1 MVLSKII
8 VNMGFS
14 YLAKVENEENNDEED
29 MFYIYI
35 YNDHVIYFLK

>member
-14 YLAKVENEENNDEED
+14 YFLAKVENEENNDEED
-29 MFYIYI
+29 MFYMYIYI
-35 YNDHVIYFLK
+35 MTM

>member
-1 MVLSKII
+1 
-8 VNMGFS
+8 MGFS

-35 YNDHVIYFLK
+35 YIMTM

>member
-1 MVLSKII
+1 VVLSKII

-29 MFYIYI
+29 IYI
-35 YNDHVIYFLK
+35 MTM